1 VTVLSVNDFT
11 RHERKLIAEIS
22 DFSDRFMSSVPTEFY
37 VQFHVCAPERY
48 TLSTV
53 KRDRDGDVSSYT
65 YVSDTA
71 RRHPEVRLP
80 SVVLY
85 ND

>member
-1 VTVLSVNDFT
+1 MTVLSVNDFT

-22 DFSDRFMSSVPTEFY
+22 DFNDRFMRSVPSEFY
-37 VQFHVCAPERY
+37 VQFHYFPPERY

-53 KRDRDGDVSSYT
+53 KRDRDGDVASYT

-71 RRHPEVRLP
+71 RRHPEIRLP
-80 SVVLY
+80 SVVLF